1 MGDSYYPAAYGGG
14 RLDFS
19 GIESLG
25 DSIGGAITNQI
36 DKNRIRAA
44 WEEAGGDYN
53 KMVQNLYAAG
63 DTKSA
68 AAVAATYDRLSGG
81 SGGSVYGTPIWG
93 KDTQT
98 GKEGVGVIT
107 KDGGFQLLDT
117 GGFQPERGVTVE
129 DLGYAK
135 GVVGKGSGDVR
146 GVIQQTGDL
155 PQGYVPPP
163 NYQPVPLPPA
173 NGVAPATQPGELPV
187 YGAPQPDRSAGAP
200 GTLPQGY
207 ATAPG
212 VEPPPQAGNYMPGTE
227 QARKEAEVAQAEQ
240 DRNTDKSLTA
250 DIVTEDIGRARAI
263 INGDSAFPAYGL
275 VGAMTRAI
283 PQTPAHDVGQLLEG
297 VKANISFD
305 KLQNMRNA
313 SKTGAAL
320 GPVSDF
326 ENRLLQSVFG
336 SLQQSQTK
344 EQLDANLRRLD
355 SIYKRIIHKG
365 IRPGEDISG
374 SGPDDGWTDLGNGV
388 RIRQK

>member
-14 RLDFS
+14 QLDFS
-19 GIESLG
+19 GI
-25 DSIGGAITNQI
+25 Q
-36 DKNRIRAA
+36 RAA
-44 WEEAGGDYN
+44 AGLAKGLFGDDEDG
-53 KMVQNLYAAG
+53 VH
-63 DTKSA
+63 
-68 AAVAATYDRLSGG
+68 
-81 SGGSVYGTPIWG
+81 GTPIWG
-93 KDTQT
+93 RDAS
-98 GKEGVGVIT
+98 GKEGVGVIR
-107 KDGGFQLLDT
+107 KDGTFQLLDT
-117 GGFQPERGVTVE
+117 GGFQPERGVDFR
-129 DLGYAK
+129 DLGYADAPMS
-135 GVVGKGSGDVR
+135 KGSGTLAGPLVPK
-146 GVIQQTGDL
+146 TGDM

-163 NYQPVPLPPA
+163 NYQPVPPPS
-173 NGVAPATQPGELPV
+173 GYAPATRPGELDV
-187 YGAPQPDRSAGAP
+187 YGAPPQDRSAGAP
-200 GTLPQGY
+200 GALPPGY

-212 VEPPPQAGNYMPGTE
+212 VQPPGNYMPGTE
-227 QARKEAEVAQAEQ
+227 QARKETESAQAEQ
-240 DRNTDKSLTA
+240 DRQTDKELTA
-250 DIVTEDIGRARAI
+250 DIVREDIGRARKI

-275 VGAMTRAI
+275 VGAMTKAI
-283 PQTPAHDVGQLLEG
+283 PETPAHDVAQLLEG

-355 SIYKRIIHKG
+355 AIYERIIHKG

-374 SGPDDGWTDLGNGV
+374 NGPDDGWTDLGNGV